1 MASRDSH
8 QFPRADS
15 SAAVYQRR
23 RRAAGA
29 ALLAFA
35 AVVVWGVSA
44 LGGGSEGGSNGTGF
58 AARILKIGG
67 IGPDSLLARQ
77 DVIETAA
84 VASVYQQTPYIVRGG
99 GGQKV
104 VALTFDDGP
113 SEWTPQILA
122 ILRKE
127 GVGAT
132 FFSVGGVISTFG
144 ANSVAAHQ
152 AGYPVGDHTWSH
164 PQMPSF
170 SLADQKLEIDRT
182 SDALTGLGLPKPS
195 LYRPPYGAYDQTT
208 LALLKKRK
216 MLLVLWDVD
225 TLDWSRPGADV
236 IVQNAL
242 SQVQSGSIILMHDGG
257 GDRTQTLA
265 ALPRII
271 AGLRQRGYQMVT
283 VPTLLVED
291 PPRPGE
297 TPPAAGAGA

>member
-1 MASRDSH
+1 ME
-8 QFPRADS
+8 S
-15 SAAVYQRR
+15 SAVVYQRR

-29 ALLAFA
+29 ALLGFA
-35 AVVVWGVSA
+35 AAVVWGVSA
-44 LGGGSEGGSNGTGF
+44 LGGGSEAGTRGSGF
-58 AARILKIGG
+58 AARVQKIGG

-77 DVIETAA
+77 EMIEAAA
-84 VASVYQQTPYIVRGG
+84 VASVYKQTPYIVRGG
-99 GGQKV
+99 GTRKV

-122 ILRKE
+122 ILRRE

-132 FFSVGGVISTFG
+132 FFSLGGLISTFP
-144 ANSVAAHQ
+144 ANILSVHQ
-152 AGYPVGDHTWSH
+152 AGYPVADHTWSH
-164 PQMPSF
+164 PQMPTF
-170 SLADQKLEIDRT
+170 SPSDQKLEIDRT
-182 SDALTGLGLPKPS
+182 VDAFTGLGLPKPS

-225 TLDWSRPGADV
+225 TLDWTRPGADA
-236 IVQNAL
+236 IVQTAL

-271 AGLRQRGYQMVT
+271 EGLRQRGYQMVT
-283 VPTLLVED
+283 LPTLLVED

-297 TPPAAGAGA
+297 TPPPVGVGA